1 MMRTKRCSTAET
13 AGAGAHAVAGSRMA
27 PHKARSRACTACD
40 GHPSPQRKENLGLG
54 EFRQSGSPTRRVRDG
69 STSTVARGCAGRQA
83 RRCGARRG
91 GGCLRLAN
99 SASGRD
105 GAAASRT
112 PSMCAAKAS
121 AWYDISCGRAAV
133 AHARRMQ
140 PLFDDDNDGGSRGG
154 HLQYGRRR
162 AFAYAT
168 PLPWHNRRHLR
179 CVRSI
184 LPRLRRGDGRAT
196 RAVSA
201 VRAPARH
208 PKAQYGI
215 ARPAAQVLAG
225 LAAVAAGVVALVR
238 WPRAVS
244 RRRSGR
250 AAAFAPAIRP
260 RHAPARG
267 APCVLARSDPL

>member
-1 MMRTKRCSTAET
+1 MQSQARGWHRTKHDRE
-13 AGAGAHAVAGSRMA
+13 HAQHVTGTHR
-27 PHKARSRACTACD
+27 
-40 GHPSPQRKENLGLG
+40 RKENLGRPRRISTIRIADAT
-54 EFRQSGSPTRRVRDG
+54 RQSRDG
-69 STSTVARGCAGRQA
+69 STSTSTCCAGRQA

-140 PLFDDDNDGGSRGG
+140 PLFDDDNDGGSRGDR
-154 HLQYGRRR
+154 LQHGRSD
-162 AFAYAT
+162 AFAGAT

-208 PKAQYGI
+208 PKAQYGM

-244 RRRSGR
+244 RRRGGR